1 MAKPIFIIR
10 TKYNREVLDWLNSD
24 TKETNELRY
33 DYHTLV
39 VYSNEPS
46 EPQFEVLNAI
56 NATDIELEE
65 LKARVLTQLI
75 EKKDVEQS

>member
-33 DYHTLV
+33 DYHALV
-39 VYSNEPS
+39 VYGYETS

-65 LKARVLTQLI
+65 LKARVLTQLN
-75 EKKDVEQS
+75 EKV